1 MLSSDQV
8 CMAKYEFT
16 NDRYFSLKASLSARA
31 PLSVWMGMF
40 HYISTNLAAT
50 LAGRAAPTWLLRRI
64 TGVMGRYTLKQ
75 E

>member
-1 MLSSDQV
+1 MLSSDQ
-8 CMAKYEFT
+8 
-16 NDRYFSLKASLSARA
+16 
-31 PLSVWMGMF
+31 VWMGMF

-50 LAGRAAPTWLLRRI
+50 LAERAAPTWLLRRI